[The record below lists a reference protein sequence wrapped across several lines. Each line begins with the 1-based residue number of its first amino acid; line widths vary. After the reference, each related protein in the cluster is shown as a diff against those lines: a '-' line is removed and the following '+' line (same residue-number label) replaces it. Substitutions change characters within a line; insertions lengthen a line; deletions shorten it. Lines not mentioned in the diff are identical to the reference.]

1 MVLLVLIHG
10 GTLMKE
16 LERIAAL
23 YAKKA
28 DEMRKLANHQAEN
41 YYNKACT
48 RVALLIT
55 QN

>member
-1 MVLLVLIHG
+1 
-10 GTLMKE
+10 MKE

-28 DEMRKLANHQAEN
+28 DEMNKLANHKAEK
-41 YYNKACT
+41 YYNEACT